1 MRRRILFL
9 GMILFFAG
17 VGPASAQVSAFGT
30 ARSSPITV
38 PTSVPSFFSSPLA
51 KPDFSPLANKPNVP
65 GPLNLPSMM
74 PSFSNLGNS
83 VMLRNFFAP
92 QMTVQAQ
99 RQQVAATGPN
109 GQKLKRKNTPFQQ
122 SSTFLP

>member
-9 GMILFFAG
+9 GMMLFFAG
-17 VGPASAQVSAFGT
+17 VGPASAQVSGFGT

-38 PTSVPSFFSSPLA
+38 PSGVPSFFSSPLA
-51 KPDFSPLANKPNVP
+51 KPDFSPVANKPNVP

-74 PSFSNLGNS
+74 PSFSNLGNN

-92 QMTVQAQ
+92 QMAVQAQ
-99 RQQVAATGPN
+99 RQQASPTTPTKAP
-109 GQKLKRKNTPFQQ
+109 KYSRKNSP
-122 SSTFLP
+122 FLP